1 MMCITYDVENTTR
14 EVTFR
19 CVVGR
24 ERNQT
29 LALLVLMNVLCIL
42 QVNKE
47 SQSGIEAQPL
57 TKCHDNLVIY
67 MMGYSHGSFEKHR

>member
-1 MMCITYDVENTTR
+1 MMCITYDVEDTTR

-24 ERNQT
+24 EKLDPCSSCSYERSLYT
-29 LALLVLMNVLCIL
+29 LGY
-42 QVNKE
+42 KE

-67 MMGYSHGSFEKHR
+67 MMGYSHGSFDKHR